1 METMTLRG
9 RIIVILFLG
18 ALIAYTYALRYRVV
32 ESPPA
37 PALDSVPSEIG
48 GFTGLTEAQ
57 GPEALELLGADA
69 TLFRTYRGDSGRVAW
84 LFIGYF
90 GTQHEN
96 SQIHSPKHCYPGA
109 GWNIIKEGSTRVALG
124 DGEIPAKSLAIS
136 NGVRTHY
143 ILYWFSSADGIVTNE
158 FALKWNQMKNS
169 LLARPQATAFVRF
182 SIDASGLGETASRN
196 DLARFAG
203 TLAPRIEEILRAS
216 GAAPRGRDGAGG
228 YSAPADSGTT
238 APERTP

>member
-1 METMTLRG
+1 METMKLRSSL
-9 RIIVILFLG
+9 IVVLFLA
-18 ALIAYTYALRYRVV
+18 ALIAYTYALRYRDI

-37 PALDSVPSEIG
+37 PSLDSVPIEVGAFRGS
-48 GFTGLTEAQ
+48 TEAEDPQ
-57 GPEALELLGADA
+57 ALELLGADA
-69 TLFRTYRGDSGRVAW
+69 TLFRTYRSDSGRVAW

-109 GWNIIKEGSTRVALG
+109 GWNILEEGSTRIALG
-124 DGEIPAKSLAIS
+124 DGEIPAKSLVIS
-136 NGVRTHY
+136 DGVRTHY

-182 SIDASGLGETASRN
+182 SMDATGFAEGASGN
-196 DLARFAG
+196 DLVRFARA
-203 TLAPRIEEILRAS
+203 LAPRIEEILRAS
-216 GAAPRGRDGAGG
+216 GAAPRVGAGVGG
-228 YSAPADSGTT
+228 YSARADSE
-238 APERTP
+238 AASPERTP

>member
-1 METMTLRG
+1 MTLRG
-9 RIIVILFLG
+9 HIVVIPFLA
-18 ALIAYTYALRYRVV
+18 ALIAYTYALRYRDI

-37 PALDSVPSEIG
+37 PSLESVPSEIG
-48 GFTGLTEAQ
+48 AFTGSTEAED
-57 GPEALELLGADA
+57 PEALELLGADA

-109 GWNIIKEGSTRVALG
+109 GWNILEEGSTRIALG
-124 DGEIPAKSLAIS
+124 DGEIPARSLVIS
-136 NGVRTHY
+136 DGVRTHY

-182 SIDASGLGETASRN
+182 SIDATGYAESASRN
-196 DLARFAG
+196 DLVRFAEA
-203 TLAPRIEEILRAS
+203 LAPHIEEILRAS
-216 GAAPRGRDGAGG
+216 GAARAT
-228 YSAPADSGTT
+228 S
-238 APERTP
+238 PERTP